1 MKPSGPVDLSRAVVI
16 NVDVQNAF
24 GAEAQS
30 DKLRSL
36 RPTEGREVEQAAALS
51 KAVHQAGGAVIVT
64 KDWHSQP
71 GTRLADGQID
81 HRAEGEF
88 QLYGTH
94 ALAGSRDA
102 ELNRP
107 LERALVEL
115 ELKEGRA
122 RTVVPVDQYDATGRS
137 GSARIIEVHKNVYD
151 VTKRVD
157 VDGSTRPHAAF
168 LQTLAAL
175 RKQGVTT
182 AILTGKIAEVCVR
195 AAAASIHELFPDLR
209 IIVAEDAV
217 SSMPAATATALG
229 LGTKEEVMAALEKSG
244 IEVMRARALLPRPTF
259 ALEGLLGR

>member
-1 MKPSGPVDLSRAVVI
+1 MKRPGPVDLSRAVVI

-24 GAEAQS
+24 GAEAAS
-30 DKLRSL
+30 DKLREL
-36 RPTEGREVEQAAALS
+36 RPTEAREIEHAAALS
-51 KAVHQAGGAVIVT
+51 KAVHQAGGVVIVT

-71 GTRLADGQID
+71 GTRLADGQLD
-81 HRAEGEF
+81 QRAESEF
-88 QLYGTH
+88 QLYGQH

-107 LERALVEL
+107 LERAVAEL
-115 ELKEGRA
+115 EGKEGRA
-122 RTVVPVDQYDATGRS
+122 RTVVPVDQYDLTGRL
-137 GSARIIEVHKNVYD
+137 GAQRIIEVHKNVYD

-157 VDGSTRPHAAF
+157 VDGQTRPHAAF
-168 LQTLAAL
+168 LQTLATL

-217 SSMPAATATALG
+217 SSMPARAATALG
-229 LGTKEEVMAALEKSG
+229 LSTKEEVMAALERSG
-244 IEVMRARALLPRPTF
+244 IEVLRTRELLPRPAF
-259 ALEGLLGR
+259 ALEGLLGQ